1 MPAVFSS
8 GMLLPVVTQLL
19 LQWMDKEL
27 ALPREPGVFVL
38 FAISTRLYNLSVLV
52 QGKAA
57 TLACLTAV
65 RDSFPADSAV
75 GPNRP
80 RTGFSGYPFAC
91 NRYSS
96 PSVVGEKTKNR
107 PPGEGETGV
116 LSGSIP
122 IHCNKSVALWQGR
135 ISNCRRKLIRTVRR
149 LRISNVMTVRFTGV

>member
-1 MPAVFSS
+1 MAAWNYGIANANACISS
-8 GMLLPVVTQLL
+8 GMLLPVVTHFLL
-19 LQWMDKEL
+19 RWMDQNWPC
-27 ALPREPGVFVL
+27 PREPGVFVL

-80 RTGFSGYPFAC
+80 RTGFKSSPVAC

-96 PSVVGEKTKNR
+96 PFVVGEKTKNR
-107 PPGEGETGV
+107 PPGEGKTGV
-116 LSGSIP
+116 QLGPIP
-122 IHCNKSVALWQGR
+122 IRCNKSVALWQGR
-135 ISNCRRKLIRTVRR
+135 ISNCRRK
-149 LRISNVMTVRFTGV
+149 